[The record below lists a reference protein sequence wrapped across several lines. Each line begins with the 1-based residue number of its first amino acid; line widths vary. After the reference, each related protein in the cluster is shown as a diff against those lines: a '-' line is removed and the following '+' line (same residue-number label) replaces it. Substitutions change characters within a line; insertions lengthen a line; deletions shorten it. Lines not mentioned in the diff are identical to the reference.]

1 MKTASI
7 YDMTADKR
15 KVKKEQKAWKYLR
28 DTCGQNGSDLNK
40 LAIIDGDI
48 QYTYAQIFREW
59 ERYAAVFTA
68 LDMTEEQSAR
78 VGVLGSPY
86 PEVFFASYGL
96 NMVGAQVSLIAS
108 WASFSASKI
117 MESIRQ
123 EKLTDFIITDEIAQ
137 PDLIHEIL
145 LKRKELGL
153 HHVILLHV
161 HLGGASVSP
170 AITAAQELK
179 YASMKQF
186 FNPIC
191 MDTLLMCFGNGPVRY
206 AQKETEDTAF
216 ILHTTGTTSGAGKP
230 VPMSDLAVNEAAGRF
245 LLLKTL
251 SLPFDNLVSMV
262 TVDISTS
269 YGFIDQVHLP
279 LLMGATVTIVPLGIL
294 NPLTYKVISTYHV
307 SFLFSVSSMFD
318 RWIKMPEDVDFDF
331 SSLKFVA
338 LGGTSVSASDKKRY
352 SEFLEAH
359 GGKDVA
365 ILNGYGLTEMGG
377 ACCLSSPE
385 LDDES
390 IGYPMP
396 GFTIQLYDEDNDRY
410 FSPGKEGGEGILHL
424 NSLSMSTPKL
434 DGKDVI
440 DVKNINGKP
449 YVCTKDHVRVDPDGR
464 IIYLGRATRFFLN
477 EEGRKYD
484 SGRVETEFSRLKD
497 IENCAIVPV
506 LHKMHHDTVPML
518 CVQTVKG
525 AGEPQ
530 DVILK
535 ALRQVFLEK
544 KVLQEEYLP
553 CQVMLVEEFPLNAN
567 GKIDLYQL
575 NHGKVSGDMY
585 TVEPVRSQDQLS
597 DFRLIPCEAGQTD
610 VIAQILEDM
619 SEDIKNSLPGK
630 KRVNNDKKE
639 TSTKETSSRLYEDFD
654 LMRYLYQQWMN
665 NRRGMQ
671 KHGFYWPVPFM
682 PFTRAPKMLPMD
694 EWMSDLKAVMSEMKN
709 MEPIMKNLLPTPQSM
724 MEKMAAGRQSL
735 LPTPKSV
742 IEKIASGGQSLLP
755 WIDEQSV
762 QTMSDMNQIAFEIN
776 QWHIEH
782 RMQMDDKLFK
792 ILMKVLGLQ
801 PEEE

>member
-7 YDMTADKR
+7 YDMTAAKR
-15 KVKKEQKAWKYLR
+15 KVKKNQKAWKYLR
-28 DTCGQNGSDLNK
+28 DMYDQNRSELNR
-40 LAIIDGDI
+40 LAIIDGDM
-48 QYTYAQIFREW
+48 QYTYAQMFREW

-68 LDMTEEQSAR
+68 LDMTEDKSAR

-108 WASFSASKI
+108 WASFSVSKLE
-117 MESIRQ
+117 ESIRQ

-137 PDLIHEIL
+137 PDLVHELL
-145 LKRKELGL
+145 LKRRELGL
-153 HHVILLHV
+153 HHIILLHV
-161 HLGGASVSP
+161 HLGGNSVSP

-186 FNPIC
+186 YNPIC

-206 AQKETEDTAF
+206 ARQETDDTAF

-230 VPMSDLAVNEAAGRF
+230 VPMSDLATNEAAGRF
-245 LLLKTL
+245 LFIKNL

-262 TVDISTS
+262 VVDISTS
-269 YGFIDQVHLP
+269 YGFVDQVHLP
-279 LLMGATVTIVPLGIL
+279 FVMGATVVTVPLGIL
-294 NPLTYKVISTYHV
+294 NPLTYKVISSNRV

-318 RWIKMPEDVDFDF
+318 RWIKMPEDVEFDF

-338 LGGTSVSASDKKRY
+338 LGGTSVSAADKKRY
-352 SEFLEAH
+352 NEFLEAH
-359 GGKDVA
+359 GGKDVM

-410 FSPGKEGGEGILHL
+410 FSPGKEGGEGILYL
-424 NSLSMSTPKL
+424 NSLSMSTPVL
-434 DGKDVI
+434 DGEVVVEVKEI
-440 DVKNINGKP
+440 DGKP

-464 IIYLGRATRFFLN
+464 ITYLGRATRFFLN

-518 CVQTVKG
+518 CVQTVEK
-525 AGEPQ
+525 AGVPR

-544 KVLQEEYLP
+544 KLLSEEFIP
-553 CQVMLVEEFPLNAN
+553 SQVMLVEKFPLNSN

-585 TVEPVRSQDQLS
+585 TVELIRSQEQLS
-597 DFRLIPCEAGQTD
+597 DFRLDPCEAGQTD

-619 SEDIKNSLPGK
+619 SEDIKKSRSRK
-630 KRVNNDKKE
+630 KLVNNDKSQTSAKE
-639 TSTKETSSRLYEDFD
+639 TSGWLYEDFD

-665 NRRGMQ
+665 NRQGLQRQ
-671 KHGFYWPVPFM
+671 RLSWPAPFKPFY
-682 PFTRAPKMLPMD
+682 RAPKMPRMN
-694 EWMSDLKAVMSEMKN
+694 EWMSDMKAVMSEMKN
-709 MEPIMKNLLPTPQSM
+709 MQPVMKNLLPSPQSMMEKMSSARHGMLPSPQSM
-724 MEKMAAGRQSL
+724 MEKMAA
-735 LPTPKSV
+735 
-742 IEKIASGGQSLLP
+742 GGQSLLP
-755 WIDEQSV
+755 WIDEQAV
-762 QTMSDMNQIAFEIN
+762 QTMSDMNQIAFEMN
-776 QWHIEH
+776 QWRIEH
-782 RMQMDDKLFK
+782 RMQMDDKVFK
-792 ILMKVLGLQ
+792 MIMMILGRQ
-801 PEEE
+801 PEA

>member
-7 YDMTADKR
+7 YDMTAEKR

-28 DTCGQNGSDLNK
+28 DMYGQKGSELNK
-40 LAIIDGDI
+40 LAIIDGEI

-68 LDMTEEQSAR
+68 LDMTEEQNAR

-108 WASFSASKI
+108 WSSFSVSKLE
-117 MESIRQ
+117 ESILQ

-137 PDLIHEIL
+137 PDLIHELL

-161 HLGGASVSP
+161 HLGGDSVSS

-179 YASMKQF
+179 YASLKQF
-186 FNPIC
+186 YNPIC
-191 MDTLLMCFGNGPVRY
+191 MDTLLMCFGNGPVQY
-206 AQKETEDTAF
+206 AQQETADTAF

-230 VPMSDLAVNEAAGRF
+230 VPMSDLATNEAAARF
-245 LLLKTL
+245 LMLKNL

-262 TVDISTS
+262 VVDVSTS
-269 YGFIDQVHLP
+269 YGFVDQVHLP
-279 LLMGATVTIVPLGIL
+279 FVMGATVVIVPLGIL
-294 NPLTYKVISTYHV
+294 NPLTYKVISSCHI
-307 SFLFSVSSMFD
+307 SFMFSVSSMFD
-318 RWIKMPEDVDFDF
+318 RWIKMPEDVHFDF

-338 LGGTSVSASDKKRY
+338 LGGTSVSAADKKRY
-352 SEFLEAH
+352 NEFLEAH
-359 GGKDVA
+359 GGKDVM

-396 GFTIQLYDEDNDRY
+396 GFTIRLYDEENDRY
-410 FSPGKEGGEGILHL
+410 FSPEKEGGDGILYL
-424 NSLSMSTPKL
+424 NSLSMSTPEL
-434 DGKDVI
+434 DGKAVVEVKSI
-440 DVKNINGKP
+440 DGKP

-464 IIYLGRATRFFLN
+464 ITYLGRATRFFLN

-497 IENCAIVPV
+497 IENCAIIPV

-518 CVQTVKG
+518 CVQTVER
-525 AGEPQ
+525 AGVPR
-530 DVILK
+530 DVILN

-544 KVLQEEYLP
+544 KLLSEEYIP
-553 CQVMLVEEFPLNAN
+553 YQVMLVEKFPLNSN

-575 NHGKVSGDMY
+575 SHGKVSGDMY

-597 DFRLIPCEAGQTD
+597 DFNLIPCEAGQTD

-619 SEDIKNSLPGK
+619 SEDIKNSMPGK
-630 KRVNNDKKE
+630 KRGNSNKNQA
-639 TSTKETSSRLYEDFD
+639 STKETNSRLYEDFD
-654 LMRYLYQQWMN
+654 LRRYLYQQWMN

-671 KHGFYWPVPFM
+671 RQGFSRPAPFVPF
-682 PFTRAPKMLPMD
+682 FLAPKMFRMN
-694 EWMSDLKAVMSEMKN
+694 EWKSDMKAVMSEMKN
-709 MEPIMKNLLPTPQSM
+709 MEPVMKNLLPSPQSVMEKMAAARPNLLPTPQSV
-724 MEKMAAGRQSL
+724 MEKMAAG
-735 LPTPKSV
+735 
-742 IEKIASGGQSLLP
+742 GQTLLP
-755 WIDEQSV
+755 WIDEQSN
-762 QTMSDMNQIAFEIN
+762 QTMSDINQIVFEMN

-782 RMQMDDKLFK
+782 RMQMDDKVFK
-792 ILMKVLGLQ
+792 MLMMILGLQ
-801 PEEE
+801 RET

>member
-7 YDMTADKR
+7 FDMTAAKR
-15 KVKKEQKAWKYLR
+15 KVKTEQKAWKYLR
-28 DTCGQNGSDLNK
+28 DICGQNANDLNK

-48 QYTYAQIFREW
+48 KYTYAQMLREW

-108 WASFSASKI
+108 WASFSVSKI
-117 MESIRQ
+117 EESIRQ

-137 PDLIHEIL
+137 PDLIHELL

-161 HLGGASVSP
+161 HLGGDSVSS

-179 YASMKQF
+179 YASLKQF
-186 FNPIC
+186 YNPIC
-191 MDTLLMCFGNGPVRY
+191 MDTLLMCFGNGPVQY
-206 AQKETEDTAF
+206 AQQETDDTAF

-230 VPMSDLAVNEAAGRF
+230 VPMSDLATNEAAARF
-245 LLLKTL
+245 LMLKNL

-262 TVDISTS
+262 VVDVSTS
-269 YGFIDQVHLP
+269 YGFVDQVHLP
-279 LLMGATVTIVPLGIL
+279 FVMGATVVIVPLGIL
-294 NPLTYKVISTYHV
+294 NPLTYKVISSCHI
-307 SFLFSVSSMFD
+307 SFMFSVSSMFD
-318 RWIKMPEDVDFDF
+318 RWIKMPEDVHFDF

-338 LGGTSVSASDKKRY
+338 LGGTSVSAADKKRY
-352 SEFLEAH
+352 NEFLEAH
-359 GGKDVA
+359 GGKDVM

-396 GFTIQLYDEDNDRY
+396 GFTIRLYDEENDRY
-410 FSPGKEGGEGILHL
+410 FSPEKEGGDGILYL
-424 NSLSMSTPKL
+424 NSLSMSTPEL
-434 DGKDVI
+434 DGKAVVEVKSI
-440 DVKNINGKP
+440 DGKP

-464 IIYLGRATRFFLN
+464 ITYLGRATRFFLN

-497 IENCAIVPV
+497 IENCAIIPV

-518 CVQTVKG
+518 CVQTVER
-525 AGEPQ
+525 AGVPR
-530 DVILK
+530 DVILN

-544 KVLQEEYLP
+544 KLLSEEYIP
-553 CQVMLVEEFPLNAN
+553 YQVMLVEKFPLNSN

-575 NHGKVSGDMY
+575 SHGKVSGDMY

-597 DFRLIPCEAGQTD
+597 DFNLIPCEAGQTD
-610 VIAQILEDM
+610 VNAQILEDM
-619 SEDIKNSLPGK
+619 SEDIKNSMPGK
-630 KRVNNDKKE
+630 KRGNSNKNQA
-639 TSTKETSSRLYEDFD
+639 STKETNSRLYEDFD
-654 LMRYLYQQWMN
+654 LRRYLYQQWMN

-671 KHGFYWPVPFM
+671 RQGFSRPAPFVPF
-682 PFTRAPKMLPMD
+682 FRAPKMFRMN
-694 EWMSDLKAVMSEMKN
+694 EWKSDMKAVMSEMKN
-709 MEPIMKNLLPTPQSM
+709 MEPVMKNLLPSPQSVMEKMAAARPNLLPTPQSV
-724 MEKMAAGRQSL
+724 MEKMAAG
-735 LPTPKSV
+735 
-742 IEKIASGGQSLLP
+742 GQTLLP
-755 WIDEQSV
+755 WIDEQSN
-762 QTMSDMNQIAFEIN
+762 QTMSDINQIVFEMN

-782 RMQMDDKLFK
+782 RMQMDDKVFK
-792 ILMKVLGLQ
+792 MLMMILGLQ
-801 PEEE
+801 RET

>member
-1 MKTASI
+1 
-7 YDMTADKR
+7 MTAAKR

-28 DTCGQNGSDLNK
+28 NLYGQDGSELNK

-48 QYTYAQIFREW
+48 QYTYAQVFREW

-108 WASFSASKI
+108 WASFSVGKLE
-117 MESIRQ
+117 ESIRQ

-137 PDLIHEIL
+137 PDLVNEL
-145 LKRKELGL
+145 LRKRKELGL
-153 HHVILLHV
+153 RHVILLHV
-161 HLGGASVSP
+161 HFGGDSVSS

-186 FNPIC
+186 YNPIC

-206 AQKETEDTAF
+206 AQQETEDTAF

-230 VPMSDLAVNEAAGRF
+230 VPMSDMAINEAAGRF
-245 LLLKTL
+245 LMIKNL

-262 TVDISTS
+262 IVDISTS

-279 LLMGATVTIVPLGIL
+279 FVMGATVVIVPLGIL
-294 NPLTYKVISTYHV
+294 NPLIYKVISSNHI
-307 SFLFSVSSMFD
+307 SFMFSVSSMFD
-318 RWIKMPEDVDFDF
+318 RWIKMPEEVDFDF

-338 LGGTSVSASDKKRY
+338 LGGTSVSAADKKRY
-352 SEFLEAH
+352 SEFLEEH
-359 GGKDVA
+359 GGKDVM

-377 ACCLSSPE
+377 ACCLSSPD

-396 GFTIQLYDEDNDRY
+396 GFTIQLYDEDNDR
-410 FSPGKEGGEGILHL
+410 FFTPGKEGGDGILYL
-424 NSLSMSTPKL
+424 NSPSMSTPVL
-434 DGKDVI
+434 DGNVVV
-440 DVKNINGKP
+440 DVKDIDGKP

-464 IIYLGRATRFFLN
+464 ITYLGRATRFFLN

-506 LHKMHHDTVPML
+506 SHKMHHDTVPML
-518 CVQTVKG
+518 CVKTVES
-525 AGEPQ
+525 ARAPQ
-530 DVILK
+530 DVILE
-535 ALRQVFLEK
+535 ALRQVFVEEK
-544 KVLQEEYLP
+544 LLSEEYIP
-553 CQVMLVEEFPLNAN
+553 SQVMLVEKFPLNSN
-567 GKIDLYQL
+567 GKIDLFQL

-585 TVEPVRSQDQLS
+585 TVEPVRSQDQVS

-619 SEDIKNSLPGK
+619 SEDIKKSMPGQKRGK
-630 KRVNNDKKE
+630 KDKSQ
-639 TSTKETSSRLYEDFD
+639 TAAKETSSRLYEDFD
-654 LMRYLYQQWMN
+654 LRRYLYQQWMN

-671 KHGFYWPVPFM
+671 RQMVSWPVPFA
-682 PFTRAPKMLPMD
+682 PLYRAPKMHRMN
-694 EWMSDLKAVMSEMKN
+694 EWISDMGAVISEMKN
-709 MEPIMKNLLPTPQSM
+709 LQPVMKNLLPSPQSM
-724 MEKMAAGRQSL
+724 MEKMSAASQRP
-735 LPTPKSV
+735 LPTPQSM
-742 IEKIASGGQSLLP
+742 IEKMVTGEQGLLP

-762 QTMSDMNQIAFEIN
+762 RTMFDMNKIAFEIN
-776 QWHIEH
+776 QWLIEH
-782 RMQMDDKLFK
+782 RMQMDDKVYKMLMM
-792 ILMKVLGLQ
+792 ILGRQ
-801 PEEE
+801 PEAEKRQPD

>member
-7 YDMTADKR
+7 YDMTAAKR

-28 DTCGQNGSDLNK
+28 DLYGQNGSELNK

-48 QYTYAQIFREW
+48 QYTYAQMFREW

-108 WASFSASKI
+108 WASFSVSKLE
-117 MESIRQ
+117 ESIRQ

-137 PDLIHEIL
+137 PDLVHELL
-145 LKRKELGL
+145 LKRRELGL
-153 HHVILLHV
+153 HHIILLHV
-161 HLGGASVSP
+161 HLGGNSVSP

-186 FNPIC
+186 YNPIC

-206 AQKETEDTAF
+206 ARQETDDTAF

-230 VPMSDLAVNEAAGRF
+230 VPMSDLATNEAAGRF
-245 LLLKTL
+245 LFIKNL

-262 TVDISTS
+262 VVDISTS
-269 YGFIDQVHLP
+269 YGFVDQVHLP
-279 LLMGATVTIVPLGIL
+279 FVMGATVVTVPLGIL
-294 NPLTYKVISTYHV
+294 NPLTYKVISSCHV

-318 RWIKMPEDVDFDF
+318 RWMKMPEDVNFDF

-338 LGGTSVSASDKKRY
+338 LGGTSVSAADKKRY
-352 SEFLEAH
+352 NEFLEAH
-359 GGKDVA
+359 GGKDVM
-365 ILNGYGLTEMGG
+365 IVNGYGLTEMGG

-410 FSPGKEGGEGILHL
+410 FKPGKEGGEGILYL
-424 NSLSMSTPKL
+424 NSLSMSTPEL
-434 DGKDVI
+434 DGEAVI
-440 DVKNINGKP
+440 DVRNINGKP

-464 IIYLGRATRFFLN
+464 ITYLGRATRFFLN

-484 SGRVETEFSRLKD
+484 SGRVETEFSRLKG

-518 CVQTVKG
+518 CIETVKRAG
-525 AGEPQ
+525 APR
-530 DVILK
+530 DVVLK

-544 KVLQEEYLP
+544 KLLSEELIP
-553 CQVMLVEEFPLNAN
+553 CQVMLVEKFPLNSN

-585 TVEPVRSQDQLS
+585 TVEPVHSRDQLS

-619 SEDIKNSLPGK
+619 SEDIKKSMPGK
-630 KRVNNDKKE
+630 KRVKNNKNQTSAKE
-639 TSTKETSSRLYEDFD
+639 TSGRLYEDFD

-665 NRRGMQ
+665 NMLGMQ
-671 KHGFYWPVPFM
+671 RQRFSLPTPYM
-682 PFTRAPKMLPMD
+682 PFFPAPKMLRMN
-694 EWMSDLKAVMSEMKN
+694 EWMSDMKAVMSEMKN
-709 MEPIMKNLLPTPQSM
+709 MEPVMKNLLPTPQSV
-724 MEKMAAGRQSL
+724 MEKMIAGGPGL
-735 LPTPKSV
+735 LPTPRSV
-742 IEKIASGGQSLLP
+742 IEKMTAGGQSLLP
-755 WIDEQSV
+755 WIDEKSV
-762 QTMSDMNQIAFEIN
+762 QTVFDMNQIAFEIN
-776 QWHIEH
+776 QWLTEN
-782 RMQMDDKLFK
+782 RMQMDDKVFK
-792 ILMKVLGLQ
+792 MLMMILGRQ
-801 PEEE
+801 PEE

>member
-7 YDMTADKR
+7 YDMTAAKR

-28 DTCGQNGSDLNK
+28 DLYGQNGSELNK

-48 QYTYAQIFREW
+48 QYTYAQMFREW

-108 WASFSASKI
+108 WASFSVSKLE
-117 MESIRQ
+117 ESIRQ

-137 PDLIHEIL
+137 PDLVYELL
-145 LKRKELGL
+145 LKRRELGL
-153 HHVILLHV
+153 HHIILLHV
-161 HLGGASVSP
+161 HLGGNSVSP

-186 FNPIC
+186 YNPIC

-206 AQKETEDTAF
+206 ARQETDDTAF

-230 VPMSDLAVNEAAGRF
+230 VPMSDLATNEAAGRF
-245 LLLKTL
+245 LFIKNL

-262 TVDISTS
+262 VVDISTS
-269 YGFIDQVHLP
+269 YGFVDQVHLP
-279 LLMGATVTIVPLGIL
+279 FVMGATVVTVPLGIL
-294 NPLTYKVISTYHV
+294 NPLTYKVISSYHV

-318 RWIKMPEDVDFDF
+318 RWIKMPEDVEFDF

-338 LGGTSVSASDKKRY
+338 LGGTSVSAADKKRY
-352 SEFLEAH
+352 NEFLEAH
-359 GGKDVA
+359 GGKDVM

-410 FSPGKEGGEGILHL
+410 FSPGKEGGEGILYL
-424 NSLSMSTPKL
+424 NSLSMSTPVL
-434 DGKDVI
+434 DGEVVVEVKEI
-440 DVKNINGKP
+440 DGKP

-464 IIYLGRATRFFLN
+464 ITYLGRATRFFLN

-518 CVQTVKG
+518 CVETVKKAG
-525 AGEPQ
+525 APR

-544 KVLQEEYLP
+544 KELPEEYIP
-553 CQVMLVEEFPLNAN
+553 CQVMLVEKFPLNAN

-575 NHGKVSGDMY
+575 NHGKVSGEMY
-585 TVEPVRSQDQLS
+585 TVEPVRSQNQLS
-597 DFRLIPCEAGQTD
+597 DFILTPCEPGQTD
-610 VIAQILEDM
+610 VITQILEDM
-619 SEDIKNSLPGK
+619 SEDIKNSMPGK
-630 KRVNNDKKE
+630 KRGKDKKSQ
-639 TSTKETSSRLYEDFD
+639 TSAKETSSRLYEDFD
-654 LMRYLYQQWMN
+654 LRRYLYQQWMN
-665 NRRGMQ
+665 NRRGLQ
-671 KHGFYWPVPFM
+671 RQSLSRPAPFM
-682 PFTRAPKMLPMD
+682 PFFRAPKMFRMD
-694 EWMSDLKAVMSEMKN
+694 EWMSDMKAVMSEMKN
-709 MEPIMKNLLPTPQSM
+709 MEPVIKNLMPTPQSMMERMTAARKGLLPTPQSM
-724 MEKMAAGRQSL
+724 
-735 LPTPKSV
+735 
-742 IEKIASGGQSLLP
+742 IERMASGGQNLLP
-755 WIDEQSV
+755 WIDEQSI
-762 QTMSDMNQIAFEIN
+762 QTMSDMNKIAFEIN
-776 QWHIEH
+776 QWLIEH
-782 RMQMDDKLFK
+782 RMQMDEKVFK
-792 ILMKVLGLQ
+792 MLLMMLGRQ
-801 PEEE
+801 PEE

>member
-7 YDMTADKR
+7 YDMTAEKR

-28 DTCGQNGSDLNK
+28 DMYGQKGSELNK
-40 LAIIDGDI
+40 LAIIDGEI

-68 LDMTEEQSAR
+68 LDMTEEQNAR

-108 WASFSASKI
+108 WSSFSVSKLE
-117 MESIRQ
+117 ESILQ

-137 PDLIHEIL
+137 PDLIHELL

-153 HHVILLHV
+153 RHVILLHV
-161 HLGGASVSP
+161 HLGGDSVSP
-170 AITAAQELK
+170 AITAAQEFK
-179 YASMKQF
+179 YASLKQF
-186 FNPIC
+186 YNPIC
-191 MDTLLMCFGNGPVRY
+191 MDTLLRSFGNGPVRY
-206 AQKETEDTAF
+206 AQQETEETAF

-245 LLLKTL
+245 LMLKNI
-251 SLPFDNLVSMV
+251 SLPFDNLVSIV
-262 TVDISTS
+262 IVDISTS

-279 LLMGATVTIVPLGIL
+279 FVMGATVVIVPLGIL
-294 NPLTYKVISTYHV
+294 NPLTYKVISSCRV

-318 RWIKMPEDVDFDF
+318 RWMKMPEDVNFDF

-338 LGGTSVSASDKKRY
+338 LGGTSVSAADKKRY
-352 SEFLEAH
+352 NEFLEAH
-359 GGKDVA
+359 GGKDVM
-365 ILNGYGLTEMGG
+365 IVNGYGLTEMGG

-410 FSPGKEGGEGILHL
+410 FKPGKEGGEGILYL
-424 NSLSMSTPKL
+424 NSLSMSTPEL
-434 DGKDVI
+434 DGEAVI
-440 DVKNINGKP
+440 DVRNINGKP

-464 IIYLGRATRFFLN
+464 ITYLGRATRFFLN

-484 SGRVETEFSRLKD
+484 SGRVETEFSRLKG

-518 CVQTVKG
+518 CIETVKRAG
-525 AGEPQ
+525 APR
-530 DVILK
+530 DVVLK

-544 KVLQEEYLP
+544 KLLSEELIP
-553 CQVMLVEEFPLNAN
+553 CQVMLVEKFPLNSN

-585 TVEPVRSQDQLS
+585 TVEPVHSRDQLS

-619 SEDIKNSLPGK
+619 SEDIKKSMPGK
-630 KRVNNDKKE
+630 KRVKNNKNQTSAKE
-639 TSTKETSSRLYEDFD
+639 TSGRLYEDFD

-665 NRRGMQ
+665 NMLGMQ
-671 KHGFYWPVPFM
+671 RQRFSLPTPYM
-682 PFTRAPKMLPMD
+682 PFFPAPKMLRMN
-694 EWMSDLKAVMSEMKN
+694 EWMSDMKAVMSEMKN
-709 MEPIMKNLLPTPQSM
+709 MEPVMKNLLPTPQSV
-724 MEKMAAGRQSL
+724 MEKMIAGGPGV
-735 LPTPKSV
+735 LPTPRSV
-742 IEKIASGGQSLLP
+742 IEKMTAGGQSLLP
-755 WIDEQSV
+755 WIDEKSV
-762 QTMSDMNQIAFEIN
+762 QTVFDMNQIAFEIN
-776 QWHIEH
+776 QWLTEN
-782 RMQMDDKLFK
+782 RMQMDDKVFK
-792 ILMKVLGLQ
+792 MLMMILGRQ
-801 PEEE
+801 PQE

>member
-7 YDMTADKR
+7 YDMTAAKR

-28 DTCGQNGSDLNK
+28 EMYGQNGNELNR

-48 QYTYAQIFREW
+48 EYTYAQMFREW
-59 ERYAAVFTA
+59 KRYAAVFTA

-78 VGVLGSPY
+78 VGVMGSPY

-96 NMVGAQVSLIAS
+96 NMVGAQVSLVAS
-108 WASFSASKI
+108 WSSFSFSKLE
-117 MESIRQ
+117 ESIRE

-137 PDLIHEIL
+137 PDLVHEIL

-153 HHVILLHV
+153 RHVILLHV
-161 HLGGASVSP
+161 HLGGNSVSP
-170 AITAAQELK
+170 AITAAQEFK

-186 FNPIC
+186 YNPIC
-191 MDTLLMCFGNGPVRY
+191 MDTLLMCFGNGPVKY
-206 AQKETEDTAF
+206 AQKEIEDTAF

-230 VPMSDLAVNEAAGRF
+230 VPMSDLAINEAAGRF
-245 LLLKTL
+245 FMIKNL

-262 TVDISTS
+262 IVDISTS

-279 LLMGATVTIVPLGIL
+279 FVMGATVVIVPFGIL
-294 NPLTYKVISTYHV
+294 NPLTYKVVSSCHV
-307 SFLFSVSSMFD
+307 SFMFSVSSMFD
-318 RWIKMPEDVDFDF
+318 RWMKMPKDVDFDF

-338 LGGTSVSASDKKRY
+338 LGGTSVSAADKKRY
-352 SEFLEAH
+352 NEFLEDH
-359 GGKDVA
+359 GGKDVM

-410 FSPGKEGGEGILHL
+410 FSPGEEGGDGILYL
-424 NSLSMSTPKL
+424 NSLSMSTPTL
-434 DGKDVI
+434 DGKTVI
-440 DVKNINGKP
+440 DVRDINGKP
-449 YVCTKDHVRVDPDGR
+449 YLCTKDHVRVDPDGR
-464 IIYLGRATRFFLN
+464 ITYLGRATRFFLN

-525 AGEPQ
+525 AGAPR

-535 ALRQVFLEK
+535 ALRQVFLEEQ
-544 KVLQEEYLP
+544 LLTEDLLP
-553 CQVMLVEEFPLNAN
+553 VQVMLVETFPLNAN

-585 TVEPVRSQDQLS
+585 TVEPIRSRDQLS
-597 DFRLIPCEAGQTD
+597 DFKLTPCEAGQTD
-610 VIAQILEDM
+610 VIAQILGDM
-619 SEDIKNSLPGK
+619 SEDLKKSMPGK
-630 KRVNNDKKE
+630 KRASGNKSQ
-639 TSTKETSSRLYEDFD
+639 TSTKAAGGRLYEDFD

-665 NRRGMQ
+665 NRRGVQ
-671 KHGFYWPVPFM
+671 RQWFSWQAPFM
-682 PFTRAPKMLPMD
+682 PLFRAPKMPDRD
-694 EWMSDLKAVMSEMKN
+694 EWMSDMRAVMSEMKN
-709 MEPIMKNLLPTPQSM
+709 MGPVMKNLLPTPRSM
-724 MEKMAAGRQSL
+724 MEKMAAARQDRM
-735 LPTPKSV
+735 PFTQSV
-742 IEKIASGGQSLLP
+742 IEKMIAGDESLLP
-755 WIDEQSV
+755 WIEDQSV
-762 QTMSDMNQIAFEIN
+762 QTMFDINQIAFEIN
-776 QWHIEH
+776 QWYIEH

-792 ILMKVLGLQ
+792 MLLTILGQQ
-801 PEEE
+801 PEE